1 VYLKAVRLGDKQL
14 PGRRIDLSS
23 KPEPLTIVLG
33 ADVGE
38 VEGSVQNAGG
48 DPMARARVNVIAY
61 GDHAKRGDL
70 NRFGFTDEKGEF
82 KIKDVPPGEYKVFAW
97 EDVPV
102 GAPQDPEF
110 RKPFEKQA
118 ASVRMQPNGHEKV
131 QVTAISKAQVDRSS
145 Q

>member
-1 VYLKAVRLGDKQL
+1 LVV
-14 PGRRIDLSS
+14 
-23 KPEPLTIVLG
+23 VLG

-38 VEGSVQNAGG
+38 VEGSVQNAKG
-48 DPMARARVNVIAY
+48 DPVARARVNAIAY
-61 GDHAKRGDL
+61 GDHSNRIDL
-70 NRFGFTDEKGEF
+70 NRFAFTDQKGEF
-82 KIKDVPPGEYKVFAW
+82 KIKDVPPGDYKVFAW

-118 ASVRMQPNGHEKV
+118 TPLRMQPNGHGTV
-131 QVTAISKAQVDRSS
+131 SVTAIAPVPS